1 MEVKQIATIMN
12 EAYNEMVG
20 SSDLVLEDLSNIA
33 DAGKTIFNAN
43 QGETFLGALVNRIGR
58 MIFVD
63 RPYAG
68 SAPKILMD
76 SWTFGSVLAKYSTD
90 MPEAEDAPI
99 LDLVDGTVYSPNKY
113 TEAKARAKFYNT
125 RLLLQVTCP
134 SISEVM
140 FAQAFISP
148 EEMNRFVSMLYTTCE
163 NKMTCLLDDLIF
175 RVICSQA
182 VATIL
187 SEYATMSDLPN
198 ESHVRAVNLLKLYN
212 DQFNETKTRD
222 DCMYDPNYLKFA
234 GETMR
239 MYIKYMKKMSTLYN
253 NEGRDRFTPENLLH
267 VVIHAN
273 FISKTVTYLQSSTF
287 HDELIKLPKY
297 EEVVAWQGTGLSGE
311 KRMQLKAKLGSD
323 GEEVKDLD
331 IVGVMF
337 DERAVAVGNL
347 ERWTP
352 THYNELAH
360 FWNTWYQM
368 QTGPYR
374 DDGENF
380 IVFFNA

>member
-12 EAYNEMVG
+12 DAYSEMVG
-20 SSDLVLEDLSNIA
+20 ESALVLEDLSNLA

-43 QGETFLGALVNRIGR
+43 QAETFLGALVNRIGR

-99 LDLVDGTVYSPNKY
+99 YDLVDGTVYSPNKY
-113 TEAKARAKFYNT
+113 TEAKARSKFYNT
-125 RLLLQVTCP
+125 RLTLQVVCP
-134 SISEVM
+134 SITEEM
-140 FAQAFISP
+140 FAQAFISA
-148 EEMNRFVSMLYTTCE
+148 EEMNRFISMLYTACE
-163 NKMTCLLDDLIF
+163 NKMTCLIDDLIF
-175 RVICSQA
+175 RVICAQA
-182 VATIL
+182 VATIVK
-187 SEYATMSDLPN
+187 EYGANPDLAAD
-198 ESHVRAVNLLKLYN
+198 SKVRAVNLLKLYN
-212 DQFNETKTRD
+212 DTFSDTKTRET
-222 DCMYDPNYLKFA
+222 CMYEPQYLRFA

-239 MYIKYMKKMSTLYN
+239 MYLKYMRKMSTLYN
-253 NEGRDRFTPENLLH
+253 NEGRDRFTPTDLLH
-267 VVIHAN
+267 VVIHSN

-287 HDELIKLPKY
+287 HNELVALPKF
-297 EEVVAWQGTGLSGE
+297 EEVTEWQGTGLTGDQ
-311 KRMQLKAKLGSD
+311 RMELKAKLGAD
-323 GEEVKDLD
+323 GDEIKDID

-337 DERAVAVGNL
+337 DERAVCVGNL
-347 ERWTP
+347 KRWTP
-352 THYNELAH
+352 THYNEVAH

-368 QTGPYR
+368 AVGPYR

-380 IVFFNA
+380 VVFFNA